1 MEDREEL
8 QNRVDELEREVAA
21 FRGRAARWVR
31 NIRKRAA
38 WGIGG
43 LPFYEIALGP
53 DVARGEQRGHARAVI
68 AVGDMAT
75 GIVALGGFARGVFAV
90 GGLAVGVLSFG
101 GLSMGL
107 LCAVGGLAIGSVAV
121 GGGAIGGAA
130 IGGGAAG
137 YYACGGGAAG
147 RYVVDAARRDAEA
160 LELFRRYGLGGV
172 CPSPP
177 SSGYPKTRP

>member
-1 MEDREEL
+1 MRT
-8 QNRVDELEREVAA
+8 RRHGG
-21 FRGRAARWVR
+21 GR
-31 NIRKRAA
+31 
-38 WGIGG
+38 
-43 LPFYEIALGP
+43 LIALGP

-90 GGLAVGVLSFG
+90 GGLAV
-101 GLSMGL
+101 
-107 LCAVGGLAIGSVAV
+107 AIGSVAV

-147 RYVVDAARRDAEA
+147 RYVVNATRRDPEA
-160 LELFRRYGLGGV
+160 LELFRRYGLDGV
-172 CPSPP
+172 CP
-177 SSGYPKTRP
+177 